1 MSTASVAIADEVLT
15 LTEYDIMTFGRARD
29 CTLCLDP
36 DDVGISRITGTIQF
50 VNETW
55 WIVNNSSSRPMTLI
69 DDLGFRTVL
78 PPRRRAALQRQ
89 MRIVVQG
96 RKGKHSLRV
105 DIAGPD
111 AVDTDGPS
119 DADNQEA
126 TGQSTAIGDV
136 LITPADRRALVAL
149 FMGYLLD
156 PPRYDPHP
164 KSYAAA
170 AARLGCTRTAVIKR
184 IEYLRKRLD
193 AAGVPNM
200 MGYAALNNL
209 AEYVISRGLI
219 TRNDLR
225 LLRM

>member
-1 MSTASVAIADEVLT
+1 MSSASVVVADEVLT
-15 LTEYDIMTFGRARD
+15 LTENDTLTFGRART
-29 CTLCLDP
+29 CTVCLDP
-36 DDVGISRITGTIQF
+36 DDVGISRVTGTIQF

-55 WIVNNSSSRPMTLI
+55 WIVNNSSSRPLTLI

-78 PPRRRAALQRQ
+78 PPLRRAAVQGQ

-96 RKGKHSLRV
+96 GKGKHSLRV
-105 DIAGPD
+105 DVAAPD
-111 AVDTDGPS
+111 ADDS
-119 DADNQEA
+119 DSYPDVEQFEP
-126 TGQSTAIGDV
+126 TGASTAIGDV

-200 MGYAALNNL
+200 MGYSALNNL

-219 TRNDLR
+219 TRKDLR
-225 LLRM
+225 LLRL

>member
-1 MSTASVAIADEVLT
+1 MSTASVAIADEVMT
-15 LTEYDIMTFGRARD
+15 LTENDIMTFGRARD
-29 CTLCLDP
+29 CTVCLDP

-55 WIVNNSSSRPMTLI
+55 WIVNNSSSRPLTLI
-69 DDLGFRTVL
+69 DDLGFRAVL

-96 RKGKHSLRV
+96 RKGNHSLRV
-105 DIAGPD
+105 DIAGLD
-111 AVDTDGPS
+111 LDDTGRSSDTDGH
-119 DADNQEA
+119 EA

-149 FMGYLLD
+149 FMGYLQD

-200 MGYAALNNL
+200 MGYAALDNL

-219 TRNDLR
+219 TRDDLR
-225 LLRM
+225 LLRL

>member
-1 MSTASVAIADEVLT
+1 LSTATVLAPDTVRVLGEEDT
-15 LTEYDIMTFGRARD
+15 LTFGRATT
-29 CTLCLDP
+29 CTVCLDAE
-36 DDVGISRITGTIQF
+36 DIGVSRVTGTIQF
-50 VNETW
+50 INDTW
-55 WIVNNSSSRPMTLI
+55 WVVNNSTSRPLTLI
-69 DDLGFRTVL
+69 DDLGFRSVL
-78 PPRRRAALQRQ
+78 PPGRRAALQRQ
-89 MRIVVQG
+89 TRILVHG
-96 RKGKHSLRV
+96 RRGKYSLQV
-105 DIAGPD
+105 DIAERAGTAFDPPES
-111 AVDTDGPS
+111 AEPAPTGPS
-119 DADNQEA
+119 TSVGN
-126 TGQSTAIGDV
+126 V

-149 FMGYLLD
+149 FMGYLQD

-219 TRNDLR
+219 TRQDLR
-225 LLRM
+225 LLHL